1 MIPNRPTERVTGLG
15 DAMADG
21 DIHLRPFAPEHR
33 ELLHAACAKDPDIW
47 YIYPINMLGEGMD
60 QTIAR
65 YAAGTWIGF
74 SIFRDDVLVGTTNYI
89 NADAANASVEI
100 GGTYIEP
107 SVRGGDVNRRVKTL
121 LLDRA
126 FACGFRRV
134 QFNVDTRNGR
144 SMAALLKIGA
154 RQEGVLR
161 SHRVT
166 WTGHVR
172 DTAVFSILA
181 PEWRSA

>member
-1 MIPNRPTERVTGLG
+1 
-15 DAMADG
+15 
-21 DIHLRPFAPEHR
+21 
-33 ELLHAACAKDPDIW
+33 
-47 YIYPINMLGEGMD
+47 
-60 QTIAR
+60 
-65 YAAGTWIGF
+65 
-74 SIFRDDVLVGTTNYI
+74 
-89 NADAANASVEI
+89 VEI

-107 SVRGGDVNRRVKTL
+107 SARGGDVNRRVKTL

-134 QFNVDTRNGR
+134 QFNVDTRNAR

-172 DTAVFSILA
+172 DTAVFAILA